1 MACNT
6 GYDVRG
12 GDILDPMA
20 RPPIRF
26 TRTDYEQ
33 LPEHIRAELIEGDLL
48 VIPAPTPWHE
58 TLAERLHNALTRHLG
73 MDADNRVRGCQTE
86 VSAWD
91 KTEESIILPDLVVF
105 PEGTEPTGRDWKT
118 PTPVWVAE
126 VLSPSTAGRDRG
138 VKLRLYARA
147 GIKEAWLVDPEAE
160 TIEVHDLERK
170 SKHVSAA
177 GTQAES
183 KAIPGF
189 RVDVAELFAVGG

>member
-1 MACNT
+1 
-6 GYDVRG
+6 
-12 GDILDPMA
+12 MA

-26 TRTDYEQ
+26 TRSDYEQ
-33 LPEHIRAELIEGDLL
+33 LPEHIHAELIEGDLL

-147 GIKEAWLVDPEAE
+147 GVKEAWLVDPEAE
-160 TIEVHDLERK
+160 TIAVHDLERGNRRVFA
-170 SKHVSAA
+170 HGA
-177 GTQAES
+177 QAES
-183 KAIPGF
+183 QVVQGF
-189 RVDVAELFAVGG
+189 RVDVTRLFAVD